1 VANRLDVA
9 ALLLQE
15 AGANARALAAA
26 TNRYGQSAFAIAAR
40 KGCKQMMA
48 LLATAAA

>member
-1 VANRLDVA
+1 MA

-15 AGANARALAAA
+15 AGTYSRSLAQA
-26 TNRYGQSAFAIAAR
+26 TNRYGQSAWHIAAR
-40 KGCKQMMA
+40 KGCTQMMQ